1 MPVGVDK
8 DSGTAHTLVMTTA
21 RMHNSACAL
30 LHSDEQ
36 EVSGD
41 KGYDSHQLRTA
52 LERLTWCTARRIYGS
67 FSAVEKKRRRRQN
80 KKWGRVRAIVE
91 HILRVVTCQ
100 FGYRKIRDKELAKN
114 AAQLS
119 ALFAL
124 ANLYLLRKA
133 LLS

>member
-1 MPVGVDK
+1 MSSVAKGSPWYFGMKVSAGVDK

-30 LHSDEQ
+30 LHGDEQ

-52 LERLTWCTARRIYGS
+52 LERLTCCTAQRIYGS

-80 KKWGRVRAIVE
+80 KKWGGASHCGAYLACR
-91 HILRVVTCQ
+91 HMP
-100 FGYRKIRDKELAKN
+100 IR
-114 AAQLS
+114 LS
-119 ALFAL
+119 E
-124 ANLYLLRKA
+124 NTR
-133 LLS
+133 